1 MKQRQYCNKFNKDFK
16 NSPHQKNLKK
26 VKILVVTIGKDG
38 HSAHSKREGEKFYH
52 HLLFYA
58 FEFFVLYSII
68 TNMLFQ
74 VNFAITVNFLTNSS

>member
-1 MKQRQYCNKFNKDFK
+1 MDMVHIAN
-16 NSPHQKNLKK
+16 
-26 VKILVVTIGKDG
+26 
-38 HSAHSKREGEKFYH
+38 REGEKFYH

-58 FEFFVLYSII
+58 LKFFVLYNII